1 MNTNA
6 HRSRRR
12 GIVAAALGIGT
23 TAVLLVA
30 GGSATGGESE
40 TAAPSSV
47 IATLRAPATLKNA
60 ASPSDR
66 AELAGFAE
74 SRGLALSSARA
85 VPAPDGDAFLL
96 ANDDTVCVTIPDPVE
111 GFGGACGTTA
121 DVEDG
126 KLWTGLTS
134 MPGQGPGDA
143 RIAVVVPDGVTSVDA
158 VDTNGASTPVTVTDN
173 VAIADLE
180 DVSHYE
186 FDSGGTTVTQDIAGT
201 PPAGAP
207 TP

>member
-1 MNTNA
+1 MHTNA
-6 HRSRRR
+6 HPSRRR
-12 GIVAAALGIGT
+12 GLVAAALGIGT

-30 GGSATGGESE
+30 GGSATGGEPG
-40 TAAPSSV
+40 TAAPASV
-47 IATLRAPATLKNA
+47 IAALRAPATLANSATPTERAQLASVA
-60 ASPSDR
+60 AP
-66 AELAGFAE
+66 
-74 SRGLALSSARA
+74 RGLSLSSARA
-85 VPAPDGDAFLL
+85 VETPDGDGFLL
-96 ANDDTVCVTIPDPVE
+96 ADDDTVCVTIPDPVE
-111 GFGGACGTTA
+111 GYGGACGTTA

-134 MPGQGPGDA
+134 MPGQSEGDA

-158 VDTNGASTPVTVTDN
+158 VDGSGASTSVPVTDN
-173 VAIADLE
+173 VAVADLE